1 MSRARKTFTA
11 RHPVDLVAAVPYL
24 LGFHPAE
31 SVVLMT
37 FGPGETF
44 HARVDLPV
52 DEDAQAMVAEMLTGV
67 VVQHGI
73 GRVAVLVYTEAAW
86 VAASFHDA
94 VVPAMVMSGIDV
106 IDVLRVGSKRFHS
119 AADPDDPGAPY
130 DLRAHPFTA
139 EQVVEGAVVHRSR
152 AELAAS
158 LDPVDAAD
166 AAAVATAAERVSRE
180 RRGPQGIVRE
190 RQDGTD
196 ELGDV
201 LGDVLADAM
210 WIQRTL
216 ATQVAATSRA
226 TTMSAAD
233 VGRLIALVQMVRL
246 RDVAW
251 AEMTRELAARQVQ
264 LWQDVV
270 RRCPP
275 DHVAA
280 PASLLAFA
288 AWLNGNGALA
298 WCALDRV
305 AAVDQAY
312 PMAGFVATLL
322 EQAIPPSTWSL
333 MGDGV
338 APLHDG
344 DLHDSDLHERDL
356 RDGDAPAAS

>member
-24 LGFHPAE
+24 LGFHPAD

-52 DEDAQAMVAEMLTGV
+52 DEDAQATVADMLTGV

-73 GRVAVLVYTEAAW
+73 ERVAVLVYTDAAW
-86 VAASFHDA
+86 VAATFHD
-94 VVPAMVMSGIDV
+94 VVVRAMVTSGIHV
-106 IDVLRVGSKRFHS
+106 IDVLRVGPERFHA
-119 AADPDDPGAPY
+119 AADPDDPGTAY

-139 EQVVEGAVVHRSR
+139 EQVVEGTVVHGSR

-158 LDPVDAAD
+158 LDPVDHGDAD
-166 AAAVATAAERVSRE
+166 AVAAAVEQVSQE
-180 RRGPQGIVRE
+180 RRGPWGPVRNA
-190 RQDGTD
+190 DGAD
-196 ELGDV
+196 DALGDA
-201 LGDVLADAM
+201 L

-216 ATQVAATSRA
+216 ARHTWGHTSGHAAATSQA
-226 TTMSAAD
+226 TRMSAAEA
-233 VGRLIALVQMVRL
+233 GRLIALVQAVQL

-251 AEMTRELAARQVQ
+251 AEMTRELAARHVQ

-270 RRCPP
+270 RRCPS

-305 AAVDQAY
+305 AAADRAY

-333 MGDGV
+333 MNEGV
-338 APLHDG
+338 APLHGD
-344 DLHDSDLHERDL
+344 DLH
-356 RDGDAPAAS
+356 DGDAPAAS

>member
-1 MSRARKTFTA
+1 MSRRRKTFTA
-11 RHPVDLVAAVPYL
+11 RRPVDLVAAVPYL
-24 LGFHPAE
+24 LGFHPE
-31 SVVLMT
+31 DSVVLMT

-52 DEDAQAMVAEMLTGV
+52 DEDAQAAVAEMLSGV

-73 GRVAVLVYTEAAW
+73 ERVAVLVYTEAAW
-86 VAASFHDA
+86 VAATFHDA
-94 VVPAMVMSGIDV
+94 VVPAMVTSGV
-106 IDVLRVGSKRFHS
+106 HVLDVLRVGRQRFHS
-119 AADPDDPGAPY
+119 AADPNDPGTPY

-139 EQVVEGAVVHRSR
+139 EQVVEGTVVHGSR

-158 LDPVDAAD
+158 LHPIDSAD
-166 AAAVATAAERVSRE
+166 AEAVAATVERVTRE
-180 RRGPQGIVRE
+180 RLGPRGLVRSGQ
-190 RQDGTD
+190 RAD
-196 ELGDV
+196 ELGADELGVDELGVDV
-201 LGDVLADAM
+201 LGDAV

-216 ATQVAATSRA
+216 ATGLAATSQGSA
-226 TTMSAAD
+226 MSAAD
-233 VGRLIALVQMVRL
+233 AGRLIALVQVVQL

-251 AEMTRELAARQVQ
+251 AEMTRERADRQVE
-264 LWQDVV
+264 LWRDVV

-275 DHVAA
+275 ELVAA

-305 AAVDQAY
+305 GTTDAAY

-333 MGDGV
+333 MTEGVLLHGDAFG
-338 APLHDG
+338 
-344 DLHDSDLHERDL
+344 
-356 RDGDAPAAS
+356 GDAPAAS